1 MEENFKIIY
10 EILKKL
16 ESSMDI
22 VEFDNSVLSY
32 KALEIS
38 KPKWCR
44 IMKML
49 FDSGYIT
56 EVNVWLSYDCSYPQV
71 ELIRPEITLKG
82 LEYIYK
88 KILLL
93 CGEDYIKQQR
103 ELKKLHRVYKLHF
116 ETDTNV
122 GGRVFFYTR

>member
-1 MEENFKIIY
+1 MDGNFKIIY

-22 VEFDNSVLSY
+22 VELDNSVLSY

-56 EVNVWLSYDCSYPQV
+56 GVNVWLSYDCSYPQV

-82 LEYIYK
+82 LEYLQENSIMQR
-88 KILLL
+88 LLKTAK
-93 CGEDYIKQQR
+93 GIK
-103 ELKKLHRVYKLHF
+103 EITPGL
-116 ETDTNV
+116 
-122 GGRVFFYTR
+122 